1 MYGRVQE
8 WELGTNIEQIATFI
22 TLTSSNNLSTAESI
36 APLHGNQLRSYC
48 IVLTAELTL
57 TSRRRRDHD
66 LMNKKMKTGAAALA
80 LTAALSS
87 GYVYANGNADAPVPV
102 SSTAASKVSIT
113 VNGQAIDAGFML
125 PAGEHPMIPV
135 RSLAEALGMELTWV
149 KDSKTAELT
158 KGNVWTAIPT
168 GKDQYNVNRMYVELG
183 QAPVIVE
190 GTQYVPLNF
199 ASEVLHANV
208 KTEGASVTIT
218 TEEVQEFATSVGVV
232 TYADD
237 SRVHINGV
245 GPESLILN
253 AMEDTEY
260 LLADGTRLDITDLK
274 VGDQVEA
281 QHSIVMAL
289 SMPPQSA
296 VYKITVTDQAEEN
309 LHSVEGSIGNI
320 RVTDEGDR
328 SLLIQSGM
336 LAANP
341 QSEIVLQINEDTQVV
356 NTKGE
361 KVDPASITDEDYV
374 IGFHNG
380 VLTRSLPP
388 IGNAIKIVVDSVDV
402 SQSPEESAEEPAEA
416 DTSTDTAETIKP
428 FPAE

>member
-328 SLLIQSGM
+328 SLLIQSGI

-416 DTSTDTAETIKP
+416 DDSAETIKP

>member
-1 MYGRVQE
+1 
-8 WELGTNIEQIATFI
+8 
-22 TLTSSNNLSTAESI
+22 
-36 APLHGNQLRSYC
+36 
-48 IVLTAELTL
+48 
-57 TSRRRRDHD
+57 
-66 LMNKKMKTGAAALA
+66 MNKKMKTGAAALA

-87 GYVYANGNADAPVPV
+87 GYVYANGNTDAPVSV
-102 SSTAASKVSIT
+102 STTAAGKVSIT
-113 VNGQAIDAGFML
+113 VNGHAIDAGFIL
-125 PAGEHPMIPV
+125 PDAEHPMIPV
-135 RSLAEALGMELTWV
+135 RALAEALGMELTWV

-183 QAPVIVE
+183 QVPVIVE

-208 KTEGASVTIT
+208 KTEGGSVTIT

-253 AMEDTEY
+253 AIDDTEY
-260 LLADGTRLDITDLK
+260 LLADGTSLDITDLK

-296 VYKITVTDQAEEN
+296 VYKITVTEQAQEN
-309 LHSVEGSIGNI
+309 LHSVEGTIGDI
-320 RVTDEGDR
+320 RVTDNGDR

-361 KVDPASITDEDYV
+361 KVDPASITNEDYV

-402 SQSPEESAEEPAEA
+402 SQSPEESAEAPAEA
-416 DTSTDTAETIKP
+416 EDSTETIKP

>member
-1 MYGRVQE
+1 
-8 WELGTNIEQIATFI
+8 
-22 TLTSSNNLSTAESI
+22 
-36 APLHGNQLRSYC
+36 
-48 IVLTAELTL
+48 
-57 TSRRRRDHD
+57 
-66 LMNKKMKTGAAALA
+66 MNKKMKTGAAALA

-87 GYVYANGNADAPVPV
+87 GYVYANADAPVSV
-102 SSTAASKVSIT
+102 SSSAASKVSIT
-113 VNGQAIDAGFML
+113 VNGQAIDAGYVL
-125 PAGEHPMIPV
+125 ADAEHPMIPV
-135 RSLAEALGMELTWV
+135 RALAEALGMELTWV

-158 KGNVWTAIPT
+158 KGNVWTAIAT

-183 QAPVIVE
+183 QVPVIAQ
-190 GTQYVPLNF
+190 GKQYVPLNF

-218 TEEVQEFATSVGVV
+218 TEEVQEFTTSVGVV

-237 SRVHINGV
+237 SRIHINGV

-253 AMEDTEY
+253 ANEDTEY
-260 LLADGTRLDITDLK
+260 LLAGGTSLSITDLQ

-281 QHSIVMAL
+281 QHSIAMAL

-296 VYKITVTDQAEEN
+296 VYKITVTEQAEDN
-309 LHSVEGSIGNI
+309 LHSVEGTIGDI
-320 RVTDEGDR
+320 RINDDGDH

-402 SQSPEESAEEPAEA
+402 SQSAEEPAEETAEADASA
-416 DTSTDTAETIKP
+416 DTTETIKP